1 LVPSGEATLTRT
13 FADVELREC
22 ADGDLVR
29 IVAVR
34 LDQATRRRLRELG
47 MSAGARVRI
56 VQRGAFGG
64 RVVAVGADRFA
75 LDGRTC
81 RALEVV
87 PESALEWLP
96 R

>member
-1 LVPSGEATLTRT
+1 M
-13 FADVELREC
+13 
-22 ADGDLVR
+22 
-29 IVAVR
+29 VR
-34 LDQATRRRLRELG
+34 LVAMRLDDATRRRLRELG
-47 MSAGARVRI
+47 LSLGARVRV

-81 RALEVV
+81 RSLEVV
-87 PESALEWLP
+87 PESALDWLP